1 MNKKKNR
8 IVLALGG
15 GGSRGL
21 AHLGVIRAFTERNI
35 PIDAIVGTSMGA
47 IIGAMYAE
55 TKDHDLMLER
65 IRSFFS
71 SEQFHEIGDG
81 NWGNKDV
88 QDFWEQIFS
97 RLKRQVVINVALQ
110 KKSLGD
116 IGDLNKAINNL
127 IFVKTFEELK
137 IPFACVSCDLKS
149 GKKLLLKEG
158 SLLPALAAS
167 SAVPGFLPPVEFN
180 GHLLSDGLISSVIP
194 AVEAREFGEI
204 VVAVDVH
211 QTIPYQ
217 SNFNNALEIILRA
230 DLISSNFRSN
240 LLAEK
245 ADFVISPDV
254 GEYIW
259 SDFKNWEKIVMKG
272 YAAGKSRADE
282 LINLIADREKS
293 GTFLNKSLLRVKHL
307 FNLNK

>member
-1 MNKKKNR
+1 MNNKKKR
-8 IVLALGG
+8 VVLALGG

-21 AHLGVIRAFTERNI
+21 AHLGVIRAFRERNI

-55 TKDHDLMLER
+55 TEDHELMLER
-65 IRSFFS
+65 IRTFFS
-71 SEQFHEIGDG
+71 SEQFNEIEGG
-81 NWGNKDV
+81 NWRNTNVK
-88 QDFWEQIFS
+88 DFWEQIFS
-97 RLKRQVVINVALQ
+97 RLKRQVVINVAMQ

-127 IFVKTFEELK
+127 IYVKTFKELK

-149 GKKLLLKEG
+149 GKKLVLKEDF
-158 SLLPALAAS
+158 LLPALAAS
-167 SAVPGFLPPVEFN
+167 SAVPGFLPPVEYN

-194 AVEAREFGEI
+194 TVEAREFGDI

-211 QTIPYQ
+211 QAIPYQ
-217 SNFNNALEIILRA
+217 SNFNNALEILLRA
-230 DLISSNFRSN
+230 DLISSNYRSN

-259 SDFKNWEKIVMKG
+259 SDFNNWENIVMKG

-282 LINLIADREKS
+282 LINLIADWEKS
-293 GTFLNKSLLRVKHL
+293 GTSLSKTLFWFKDL
-307 FNLNK
+307 FNKKK